1 MMQNIQNTK
10 IKTEAYVVHR
20 AD

>member
-1 MMQNIQNTK
+1 MQNIQNTK
-10 IKTEAYVVHR
+10 IKTEAYIVHT